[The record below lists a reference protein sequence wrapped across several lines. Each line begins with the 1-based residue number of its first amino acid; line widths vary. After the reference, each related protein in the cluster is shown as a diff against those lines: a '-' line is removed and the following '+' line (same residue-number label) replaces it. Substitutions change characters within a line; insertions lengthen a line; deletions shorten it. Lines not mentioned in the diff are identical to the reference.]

1 MSHFSER
8 FLERFSCK
16 IMAAANNFF
25 RFAVAILFVYIGSRN
40 FYTLPDGTC
49 DQAEVPRDRD
59 RLSVSGDQ
67 IRSDRRIISSG
78 VSLAIH

>member
-1 MSHFSER
+1 
-8 FLERFSCK
+8 
-16 IMAAANNFF
+16 MAAANNFF
-25 RFAVAILFVYIGSRN
+25 RFAVAILFVYNGSRN
-40 FYTLPDGTC
+40 FYTLPDGNC